1 MSPPLSIDPGHGG
14 CGPSDR
20 QSGTA
25 VPGHGVAEQAGQVQ
39 RCLAVHTGPAG
50 QTTAGHLDLWCL
62 CPATRQ
68 SGEWRVLFCVF
79 SACTVLL
86 ECVFSTFT
94 GHLVC
99 VFSTVTVH
107 LEWVFLLLFC
117 CFSTCPLYLEHV
129 FLNFSLASRVLFSQH
144 LLGTL
149 SVVVFCCCF
158 FNIYWAFGM
167 CLVNIYCAFRGC
179 CFFSTFTVHLVL
191 CIYTVFLFCFLHCC
205 AFQVSSYRDRQTI
218 CFWCSVSHA
227 NHTRAKHSTD
237 QESIIQGLNVSFQRA
252 NFSDVSEEYTEIQ
265 CNDKIWLHKSTF
277 KWE

>member
-1 MSPPLSIDPGHGG
+1 M
-14 CGPSDR
+14 
-20 QSGTA
+20 
-25 VPGHGVAEQAGQVQ
+25 
-39 RCLAVHTGPAG
+39 
-50 QTTAGHLDLWCL
+50 
-62 CPATRQ
+62 
-68 SGEWRVLFCVF
+68 F
-79 SACTVLL
+79 
-86 ECVFSTFT
+86 FSTFPW
-94 GHLVC
+94 
-99 VFSTVTVH
+99 H
-107 LEWVFLLLFC
+107 LECFFLNIYLALWVLLF
-117 CFSTCPLYLEHV
+117 F
-129 FLNFSLASRVLFSQH
+129 
-144 LLGTL
+144 
-149 SVVVFCCCF
+149 VVVF
-158 FNIYWAFGM
+158 FNIYRAFGM

>member
-1 MSPPLSIDPGHGG
+1 MY
-14 CGPSDR
+14 C
-20 QSGTA
+20 A
-25 VPGHGVAEQAGQVQ
+25 VGVCFLHIHWAFSM
-39 RCLAVHTGPAG
+39 CLLNGYCAF
-50 QTTAGHLDLWCL
+50 
-62 CPATRQ
+62 
-68 SGEWRVLFCVF
+68 RV
-79 SACTVLL
+79 
-86 ECVFSTFT
+86 
-94 GHLVC
+94 G
-99 VFSTVTVH
+99 
-107 LEWVFLLLFC
+107 FLLLFC

-218 CFWCSVSHA
+218 CF
-227 NHTRAKHSTD
+227 
-237 QESIIQGLNVSFQRA
+237 
-252 NFSDVSEEYTEIQ
+252 
-265 CNDKIWLHKSTF
+265 
-277 KWE
+277 